1 MSQRKEKYIRRALEG
16 ADIAETALA
25 ESRASAA
32 ALHHRMDGVVRDV
45 QQVRDDQARLARST
59 RRRHRYE
66 DRAAQRATRLALVAM
81 LLAILAMAVTII
93 TARVEA
99 EKRAE
104 ALAAVERA
112 GSKAVVI
119 PPANLLTTALAP
131 TLYQGPAEEVKEP
144 AYLSDAIPM
153 SYDLQAALWDAC
165 EATGVPYALALGVIE
180 KETQFQNI
188 AGDGGTSLGYMQV
201 KPSCHYD
208 RMERLGVTDLWDP
221 AGNFLVG
228 CDYLAEMMAK
238 TDTTAE
244 ALMAYNMG
252 PSGASN
258 LWKEGVRESE
268 YSRKVMAYAETRAET
283 LETLGS

>member
-16 ADIAETALA
+16 ADKAETALY
-25 ESRASAA
+25 ETRANAA
-32 ALHHRMDGVVRDV
+32 ALHYRMDTVVRDV
-45 QQVRDDQARLARST
+45 QQVRDDQARLASST
-59 RRRHRYE
+59 RRRRRHE
-66 DRAAQRATRLALVAM
+66 DRAATTATRLALVAI
-81 LLAILAMAVTII
+81 LLAILALVVTII

-99 EKRAE
+99 EKRAQ
-104 ALAAVERA
+104 AMAAIERA
-112 GSKAVVI
+112 GSRVVVI
-119 PPANLLTTALAP
+119 PPANLLTAAIP
-131 TLYQGPAEEVKEP
+131 PALYQEPVEEGQKP
-144 AYLSDAIPM
+144 AYLSDAIPLP
-153 SYDLQAALWDAC
+153 YDLQAALWDAC

-228 CDYLAEMMAK
+228 CDYLAEMMAE
-238 TDTTAE
+238 TNTTAE

-252 PSGASN
+252 PSGARN
-258 LWKEGVRESE
+258 LWKEGVLESG
-268 YSRKVMAYAETRAET
+268 YSREVMANAETWA
-283 LETLGS
+283 ETLGS